1 MIDQQIIDAVAGP
14 PDPDGWRPVNG
25 SSSLRF
31 DPNGRLFDGTEPAL
45 NGQIAHV
52 YGLADNPT
60 DSPEPTTNA
69 QWAAFYAGLGWRIFP
84 VWPMRDGRCGCGR
97 PDCKH
102 PGKHPV
108 GQRGFAPRGV
118 HNATNDTAI
127 IASWWAKIPD
137 ANIGVATG
145 AASGIYVVD
154 IDPDDGGAVSWGDLV
169 AEHGQPD
176 TVEAESG
183 GGGNHYYFH
192 HVDGLRNTSGRLG
205 RGIDTRGDGG
215 YIILPPSNHYSGGR
229 YEWELSSLP
238 GQQPLAELPT
248 WILDQLNQA
257 EQQATPQTAVSFD
270 AAPTDKP
277 DLSQFP
283 ISELI
288 RAAIVNEPAA
298 AGSDR
303 SAIDQSVISGLVR
316 AGATDTH
323 IKAVFDHYPIGT
335 AGKYSEK
342 GKHSEKYLALSI
354 ANARAY
360 VNKPKTAINGA
371 GGATPQ
377 RDYLTYPA
385 DDGGIL
391 DAFLDIYGDGWLYTN
406 LGGWYRWAGTHWAM
420 QKTDAAIKR
429 VVMRLMV
436 DMNTAAKQARKE
448 LKTAVETN
456 PAAKEKSDAAKAM
469 IRATRRSAARVN
481 SVAVMAA
488 AVLDQPQDTLDAIGK
503 LNLQNGTLDLETGD
517 LTQHDAGD
525 YLTYCLPYEYNPAA
539 NCPNWLHVL
548 RGIANSLGGE
558 TVDFLQEFA
567 GYCLTP
573 DTSHELAVWL
583 HGQPGGGKS
592 TFLAGLQTML
602 GPKSGLLGLAD
613 IERNTFA
620 LANLPGKTMV
630 VSTEQPSMYL
640 ASGHIL
646 NAIISGEPVMVN
658 RKFRDAV
665 EVQPV
670 AKLAWAMNELP
681 RISDANN
688 GLFRR
693 VKVVSF
699 APIAPSDRRPELKA
713 GLAREGAGILNWAL
727 RGLERLTQRGYFIV
741 PQVVEDATAEFQSE
755 NDVMGMFV
763 KECCIADPDAKVQSS
778 LFYFEYKEWAKDNGY
793 NPLNEANAR
802 KEWRRLGL
810 TKTRITGRSY
820 WKGVGLL
827 ERDMR
832 DLEKDD
838 GKGEGEK

>member
-1 MIDQQIIDAVAGP
+1 MLLTWIVAQIRSLCNRRKDRYTMKNPIVLTSAEREAYLGRVTEHV
-14 PDPDGWRPVNG
+14 PDGLMRLPNWVAYKLVPNPKPDNPHKTNKLPINPHNGRMASSTDPATWGTVQQAYDFLRSDGGRDCYGLGFMLGTKEQPSGIVGFDADNCVNGAGEVTSDQARQFVDILDTYTEISPSGRGLRCFALGTLPPNGRKRGDFEFYSDQRFLTVTGHCIHSSIVLNSDQAAIDRVHGLIWPTSEQAATSKRGVVNGAGG
-25 SSSLRF
+25 SSSNTLSLDDQAIIDLARGAANGAKF
-31 DPNGRLFDGTEPAL
+31 ESVWSGNDTYSSPSEGDGALFKLLGFYTQDPA
-45 NGQIAHV
+45 QI
-52 YGLADNPT
+52 
-60 DSPEPTTNA
+60 E
-69 QWAAFYAGLGWRIFP
+69 RIARQSSRE
-84 VWPMRDGRCGCGR
+84 RDKW
-97 PDCKH
+97 DE
-102 PGKHPV
+102 
-108 GQRGFAPRGV
+108 PRGNQTWV
-118 HNATNDTAI
+118 QR
-127 IASWWAKIPD
+127 
-137 ANIGVATG
+137 
-145 AASGIYVVD
+145 D
-154 IDPDDGGAVSWGDLV
+154 IL
-169 AEHGQPD
+169 
-176 TVEAESG
+176 
-183 GGGNHYYFH
+183 
-192 HVDGLRNTSGRLG
+192 
-205 RGIDTRGDGG
+205 
-215 YIILPPSNHYSGGR
+215 
-229 YEWELSSLP
+229 
-238 GQQPLAELPT
+238 
-248 WILDQLNQA
+248 
-257 EQQATPQTAVSFD
+257 
-270 AAPTDKP
+270 
-277 DLSQFP
+277 
-283 ISELI
+283 
-288 RAAIVNEPAA
+288 
-298 AGSDR
+298 
-303 SAIDQSVISGLVR
+303 SAIDGLTNTYSPGTLHSTNGD
-316 AGATDTH
+316 ASET
-323 IKAVFDHYPIGT
+323 AV
-335 AGKYSEK
+335 
-342 GKHSEKYLALSI
+342 
-354 ANARAY
+354 
-360 VNKPKTAINGA
+360 NGA

-436 DMNTAAKQARKE
+436 DMNAHAKQARKE

-548 RGIANSLGGE
+548 RGIANSLGDE

-741 PQVVEDATAEFQSE
+741 PQVVEDSTVEFQSE
-755 NDVMGMFV
+755 NDIMGLFMA
-763 KECCIADPDAKVQSS
+763 ECCVTDLDAKVQSS
-778 LFYFEYKEWAKDNGY
+778 LLYNEYKEWASDNGY
-793 NPLNEANAR
+793 KPLNAVNAA

-838 GKGEGEK
+838 GKGEGENDS